1 MGTRKKKTNRSNEEA
16 APASIGEAGA
26 AFLRQREECIMV
38 LMAS

>member
-1 MGTRKKKTNRSNEEA
+1 MRTRKKKTNKRNKKA
-16 APASIGEAGA
+16 APAPMGEAGA

>member
-1 MGTRKKKTNRSNEEA
+1 MRKRKPKESKKKP
-16 APASIGEAGA
+16 APAPIGEAGA

>member
-1 MGTRKKKTNRSNEEA
+1 MRTRKKKTNKSNKKA
-16 APASIGEAGA
+16 ARASIGEAGA

>member
-1 MGTRKKKTNRSNEEA
+1 MRTRKKKTNKSNKKA
-16 APASIGEAGA
+16 APASTREAGA